1 MFLSF
6 NHSHLRS
13 DWGKWL
19 PSVFIACDD
28 IFTIF
33 RPSGPERPSRHNNV
47 SGASVV
53 FELAE
58 WQRRAV
64 ALKFP
69 DQAVIDGKHCAAQSG
84 QTFAAINPA
93 TGQCLANV
101 AACGEEDVDAAVRN
115 ARQVF
120 EAGTWSQRPPA
131 ERKQVLLRLAD
142 LLMTHREELALLDS
156 LNMGKPVMDA
166 YNIDVPGAA
175 GVFRWYAEAI
185 DKLYDQVAPSAPNV
199 LATITREA
207 LGVVAAVV
215 PWNFPLDMAAW
226 KLAPALAA
234 GNSVILKPAEQSP
247 FSALRL
253 AELALEA
260 GLPPGVLNVLPGL
273 GEQAGKALG
282 LHADVDCLVFTGS
295 TQVGK
300 YFMQYSAQS
309 NLKQVWL
316 ECGGKS
322 ANLVF
327 ADCQDLDLAAEKA
340 AFGIFFNQGEVCS
353 ANSRLLVERSI
364 HDEFVERLKAQ
375 AERWLPGDPLDPQSS
390 AGAIVDDKQTASIM
404 RFIRSAEQ
412 SGATRVCG
420 GQQRR
425 FNGSDNFIEP
435 TIFTGVTADMP
446 LFREEVFGPVLAV
459 TPFDNEEEAVRLA
472 NDSVY
477 GLAASLWTDDL
488 NRAHR
493 VARQLR
499 AGTVSVNTVD
509 ALDVTVPFGGGKQSG
524 FGRDLS
530 LHSFDKYTQLKT
542 TWFQLR

>member
-1 MFLSF
+1 MFDLGYWQQ
-6 NHSHLRS
+6 R
-13 DWGKWL
+13 
-19 PSVFIACDD
+19 A
-28 IFTIF
+28 
-33 RPSGPERPSRHNNV
+33 SRQV
-47 SGASVV
+47 
-53 FELAE
+53 
-58 WQRRAV
+58 
-64 ALKFP
+64 FP
-69 DQAVIDGKHCAAQSG
+69 DKALIGGRKVAAVSG
-84 QTFAAINPA
+84 QTFDAINPA
-93 TGQCLANV
+93 TNQLLARV
-101 AACGEEDVDAAVRN
+101 AACGEADVNLAVHS
-115 ARQVF
+115 ARQAFNEGPWARMAPV
-120 EAGTWSQRPPA
+120 
-131 ERKQVLLRLAD
+131 ERKKVLLKLSELMLAD
-142 LLMTHREELALLDS
+142 REQLALLES

-175 GVFRWYAEAI
+175 HVFAWYGEAL
-185 DKLYDQVAPSAPNV
+185 DKVYDQVAPTAANA

-234 GNSVILKPAEQSP
+234 GNSVVLKPAEQSP

-260 GLPPGVLNVLPGL
+260 GIPEGVLNVVPGL
-273 GEQAGKALG
+273 GEHAGKALG
-282 LHADVDCLVFTGS
+282 LHPDVDCLVFTGS

-322 ANLVF
+322 PNLIF
-327 ADCQDLDLAAEKA
+327 EDCRDLDLAAEKA

-353 ANSRLLVERSI
+353 ANSRLFVQRSI
-364 HDEFVERLKAQ
+364 RDEFIERLVAKA
-375 AERWLPGDPLDPQSS
+375 RDWMPGDPLNPNSRT
-390 AGAIVDDKQTASIM
+390 GAIVDANQADRIM
-404 RFIRSAEQ
+404 EAVARAQVE
-412 SGATRVCG
+412 GAQLLTG
-420 GQQRR
+420 GRR
-425 FNGSDNFIEP
+425 ITINGSDNFIEP
-435 TIFTGVTADMP
+435 TIFADVRSDMT
-446 LFREEVFGPVLAV
+446 LAREEVFGPVLAIS
-459 TPFDNEEEAVRLA
+459 TFDTEEEAIRLA
-472 NDSVY
+472 NDSIY
-477 GLAASLWTDDL
+477 GLAASVWSDDL

-493 VARQLR
+493 VARALKV
-499 AGTVSVNTVD
+499 GTVSVNTVD

>member
-1 MFLSF
+1 M
-6 NHSHLRS
+6 
-13 DWGKWL
+13 
-19 PSVFIACDD
+19 
-28 IFTIF
+28 
-33 RPSGPERPSRHNNV
+33 
-47 SGASVV
+47 
-53 FELAE
+53 FELKD
-58 WQRRAV
+58 WQQRA
-64 ALKFP
+64 AAQRFP
-69 DQAVIDGKHCAAQSG
+69 TLAVIAGEAVAAQSG
-84 QTFAAINPA
+84 ATFAAINPA
-93 TGQCLANV
+93 TGVTLANV
-101 AACGEEDVDAAVRN
+101 AACDKADVDAAVRA
-115 ARQVF
+115 ARQAF
-120 EAGTWSQRPPA
+120 EAGVWSRCAPT
-131 ERKQVLLRLAD
+131 ERKAALLRLAE
-142 LLMTHREELALLDS
+142 LILENREELALLDS

-234 GNSVILKPAEQSP
+234 GNSVLLKPAEQSP

-260 GLPPGVLNVLPGL
+260 GIPAGVLNVLPGL
-273 GEQAGKALG
+273 GETAGKAMG
-282 LHADVDCLVFTGS
+282 LHPDIDCLAFTGS
-295 TQVGK
+295 TEVGK

-327 ADCQDLDLAAEKA
+327 ADCDLDLAAEKA

-353 ANSRLLVERSI
+353 ANSRVLVERSV
-364 HDEFVERLKAQ
+364 HDDFVKRLIAKAQ
-375 AERWLPGDPLDPQSS
+375 GWQPGDPLDPSS
-390 AGAIVDDKQTASIM
+390 TAGAIVETRQTERVMGYIH
-404 RFIRSAEQ
+404 SAHEQ
-412 SGATRVCG
+412 GAKLACG
-420 GQQRR
+420 GQQLS
-425 FNGSDNFIEP
+425 FNGSSNFIAP
-435 TIFTGVTADMP
+435 TIFTDVTAEMR
-446 LFREEVFGPVLAV
+446 LAQEEVFGPVLAV
-459 TPFDNEEEAVRLA
+459 IPFDSEEQAVRLA
-472 NDSVY
+472 NDSIY
-477 GLAASLWTDDL
+477 GLAASLWTDNL
-488 NRAHR
+488 HRAHR